1 MSRLENIDSV
11 RRRAETEIQALPEG
25 DISSRVGKQVRITGE
40 ALKRRI
46 LRRVASPIVRLLQ
59 KRVRR
64 EVEFDLSFHADV
76 LTIGERFANDMTL
89 QKLLDRLGPVTKMR
103 VLIVGCYIGGEDV
116 QFWLR
121 RGVAA
126 LYGVDVY
133 DLTATWQAV
142 TPVPAARWGRPLC
155 FQQASVEQLPFVDES
170 FDLIFSDAVMEH
182 VRNLSAAAREM
193 ARVLKPRGMALHS
206 FGPLYTTFGGDHC
219 IAAFGADHGYDHLLL
234 EETEYRNK
242 LANRDLFRDVTG
254 DENMAFWAENDQF
267 SFARPSDYVH
277 IFSSHLEI
285 AFTLLKISEEGLAFR
300 RRRPDLWAELRGLG
314 LAEEDL
320 LVKSIVCILRKRE

>member
-11 RRRAETEIQALPEG
+11 RRRAENEIQVLPQG
-25 DISSRVGKQVRITGE
+25 DISSRGKQVRTTGE

-64 EVEFDLSFHADV
+64 EVEFVFLHADA
-76 LTIGERFANDMTL
+76 LTIDERFANDMTL
-89 QKLLDRLGPVTKMR
+89 QKLLDRLGPVTKIR
-103 VLIVGCYIGGEDV
+103 VLILACYIGGEAV
-116 QFWLR
+116 LVAAGRGGSRWRRRLRPHSHMASGYPRASCAMGPVTLFPAGLGGAAALR
-121 RGVAA
+121 RRKLRSHLFGCSDGASPQSARGGARDGAGLEAWTNGTAQLRAA
-126 LYGVDVY
+126 LHNI
-133 DLTATWQAV
+133 
-142 TPVPAARWGRPLC
+142 RRRPL
-155 FQQASVEQLPFVDES
+155 
-170 FDLIFSDAVMEH
+170 
-182 VRNLSAAAREM
+182 
-193 ARVLKPRGMALHS
+193 
-206 FGPLYTTFGGDHC
+206 HC
-219 IAAFGADHGYDHLLL
+219 GFWRRSRLLL

-254 DENMAFWAENDQF
+254 DENLAFWAENEQF
-267 SFARPSDYVH
+267 SYARPSDYVH
-277 IFSSHLEI
+277 IFSSHLNCI
-285 AFTLLKISEEGLAFR
+285 HAAQDQRGGPCLC